1 MLWLCCAADYEVLRC
16 ERVAPVSTSL
26 SMMVVMTS
34 GGASVPSGFL
44 RLMIFLMIFFL
55 MTFFLADVI
64 S

>member
-1 MLWLCCAADYEVLRC
+1 MLRLCCAADYEVLMC

-26 SMMVVMTS
+26 STMVVMTS

-55 MTFFLADVI
+55 ITFFLAEVI

>member
-1 MLWLCCAADYEVLRC
+1 MC

-26 SMMVVMTS
+26 STIVVMTS

-44 RLMIFLMIFFL
+44 RLMIFLIIFFL
-55 MTFFLADVI
+55 MTFFLAEVI